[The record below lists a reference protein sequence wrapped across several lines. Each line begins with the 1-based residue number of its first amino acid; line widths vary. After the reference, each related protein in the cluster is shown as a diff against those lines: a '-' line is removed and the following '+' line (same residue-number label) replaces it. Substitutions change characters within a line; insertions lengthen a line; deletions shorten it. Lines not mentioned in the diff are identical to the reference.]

1 MVQER
6 VRLPLLFLN
15 SIHSYMKN
23 TYQIMSDFELCER
36 IECLHQ
42 INTLLTGSYRHVF
55 NDDDAFSKAV
65 QKEIAL
71 ISEELEAR
79 DY

>member
-1 MVQER
+1 
-6 VRLPLLFLN
+6 
-15 SIHSYMKN
+15 
-23 TYQIMSDFELCER
+23 MSDFELCER

-55 NDDDAFSKAV
+55 NDDDAFSKEV
-65 QKEIAL
+65 QKEIEL